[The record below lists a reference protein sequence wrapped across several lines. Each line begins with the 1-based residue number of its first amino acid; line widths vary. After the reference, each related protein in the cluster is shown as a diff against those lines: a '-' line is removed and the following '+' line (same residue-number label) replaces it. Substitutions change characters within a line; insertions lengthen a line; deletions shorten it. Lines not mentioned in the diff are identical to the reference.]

1 MCNNRHQYFI
11 DYAKKMANKSTMQH
25 QHGAIIVLHNEIIAS
40 GFNHRVYYMCH
51 SFSIHAEVDV
61 LAKVKARKNMLN
73 LSEAEMYVVRVAK
86 DKPDCMKNSKPCAD
100 CSNAIVKYGIRRVYY
115 STT

>member
-1 MCNNRHQYFI
+1 
-11 DYAKKMANKSTMQH
+11 MQH